1 VESHSGRLLLRMPR
15 SLHADLAAL
24 AEREGVSLN
33 TLITRALEGFAK
45 PRGRSKSGH
54 RAPGR
59 QGESSERYQQSRV
72 VAAALVINFV
82 VVAVVAAVAIGLL
95 VTAWRHGW

>member
-33 TLITRALEGFAK
+33 TLITRALEGFVK
-45 PRGRSKSGH
+45 PRGRWRSGH
-54 RAPGR
+54 PSPGR
-59 QGESSERYQQSRV
+59 QGESSGRPQSRF

-82 VVAVVAAVAIGLL
+82 VVALVAAVAIGLL